1 MKSNL
6 FVFSILF
13 TLLIM
18 PQLVPFF
25 FLNQMFWGYLIILI
39 IIILSSKFVLPRVL
53 SIYLSRMFILKLK
66 K

>member
-1 MKSNL
+1 
-6 FVFSILF
+6 
-13 TLLIM
+13 M

-39 IIILSSKFVLPRVL
+39 MIILSSKFVLPRVL
-53 SIYLSRMFILKLK
+53 SIYLSRMFMLKLK